1 MLLFGRR
8 WGGAIAVLSLGGLYS
23 LFLLHSGNMVELRY
37 PPRDIAGVLALA
49 AIASA
54 MLFGVR
60 WRFHRI
66 SRTLL
71 SRSYENPVSGLPNRY
86 KLLEDIR
93 RSRSPALALVK
104 AERFNEINSCFGHGF
119 GDRYIVNI
127 QQVIEATLN
136 HTLSGIMLYHVDRD
150 TFAILQEHAADS
162 HNGNGFTHRF
172 STVIGLLRDQ
182 TFSIGGLRFPVPV
195 TAGIASGTAGRP
207 ELLYNQAEQA
217 LTAALYAGRSEMIY
231 ADSDVV
237 RDDIVSHTSSLAL
250 VAHAIQNDR
259 VEVAYQPIMKN
270 RGSSIE
276 MYEALVRI
284 RGDDGDLVLPG
295 AFLHA
300 AKLSSYH
307 KELTR
312 IVFQKTFSRMKSG
325 SALFNVNI
333 SMENIVDE
341 DFLPFLEELMQ
352 QHTRCKG
359 RCILEITESEGV
371 ENYEDVR
378 QFIEDVKKLGYRVA
392 IDDFGS
398 GYSNFANI
406 IRLPVDYI
414 KFDGE
419 LVQAMNTDARALAVL
434 TKMTEIAH
442 ELKIKTIAEFV
453 DSKELLT
460 IVRRIKVDYAQG
472 YLVGKPAQRLVST
485 VKA

>member
-1 MLLFGRR
+1 
-8 WGGAIAVLSLGGLYS
+8 
-23 LFLLHSGNMVELRY
+23 
-37 PPRDIAGVLALA
+37 
-49 AIASA
+49 
-54 MLFGVR
+54 
-60 WRFHRI
+60 
-66 SRTLL
+66 
-71 SRSYENPVSGLPNRY
+71 
-86 KLLEDIR
+86 
-93 RSRSPALALVK
+93 
-104 AERFNEINSCFGHGF
+104 
-119 GDRYIVNI
+119 
-127 QQVIEATLN
+127 
-136 HTLSGIMLYHVDRD
+136 
-150 TFAILQEHAADS
+150 
-162 HNGNGFTHRF
+162 
-172 STVIGLLRDQ
+172 
-182 TFSIGGLRFPVPV
+182 
-195 TAGIASGTAGRP
+195 
-207 ELLYNQAEQA
+207 
-217 LTAALYAGRSEMIY
+217 
-231 ADSDVV
+231 
-237 RDDIVSHTSSLAL
+237 
-250 VAHAIQNDR
+250 